1 MKAKLAARVGRYWH
15 EYTRMRTAIFL
26 LLGILVIVLIG
37 SFVPQQNTSD
47 PSKVEAFLTS
57 WPNLNV
63 LFADLQLPLTQ
74 VFVSPVFYVLLGLLY
89 VSLGWCVIRRARAL
103 IMRTLRG
110 YKRTPQYWGEWGSW
124 LFHTSFFLLLIA
136 VVWGKATGYQGL
148 VTLTEGQSFTNT
160 PAGYDTLQQGLLFNG
175 SYAPFTLRLNSFEA
189 TYASNGEASDY
200 VSNVTVL
207 DHGKAVK
214 TQNIRVNDF
223 LSVDN
228 VNVYQ
233 QDYGWAPTIVV
244 TNPEGQTVFDG
255 PIQFFDDPNSVGDKA
270 LGDGVLKVP
279 DFNYT
284 IKGASQPIQIGA
296 KMSFFPDAT
305 LLPSVGSNGTI
316 DPTATT
322 YGPGGVATR
331 NPVVEM
337 QLYVGN
343 LGLSSGAPQNVNQL
357 DTSSMQ
363 PYFSDG
369 HVIPLLLGQSV
380 QLPID
385 TANGKTL
392 DFTIS
397 FPAVHQYSLFQVN
410 DDQGV
415 LLVYTSFI
423 LIMTGLL
430 TKLYLRPFLERR
442 QRKRRRPITLDRR
455 WSSESS
461 GEPQPDP
468 DPDRE
473 PAAV

>member
-1 MKAKLAARVGRYWH
+1 VKAKIAQRVGRYWH

-26 LLGILVIVLIG
+26 LLGILLIVLVG

-47 PSKVEAFLTS
+47 PGKVEAFLTS

-74 VFVSPVFYVLLGLLY
+74 VFVSPVFYLLLGLLY

-103 IMRTLRG
+103 IMRTVRG

-189 TYASNGEASDY
+189 TYAANGEASDY

-207 DHGKAVK
+207 HHGTVVK
-214 TQNIRVNDF
+214 TQDVRVNDF

-228 VNVYQ
+228 INVYQ

-244 TNPEGQTVFDG
+244 TNPAGQSVFDG
-255 PIQFFDDPNSVGDKA
+255 PIQFFDDPNNIGDKA

-305 LLPSVGSNGTI
+305 LLPSVGSGGTI

-322 YGPGGVATR
+322 YGPGGVAAR

-343 LGLSSGAPQNVNQL
+343 LGLNSGAAQNVNQL
-357 DTSSMQ
+357 DTSKMQ
-363 PYFSDG
+363 AYFSDG
-369 HVIPLLLGQSV
+369 HVIPILLGQSI
-380 QLPID
+380 QLPVD
-385 TANGKTL
+385 TADGKTVN
-392 DFTIS
+392 FTIS
-397 FPAVHQYSLFQVN
+397 FPAIHQYSLFQVN

-442 QRKRRRPITLDRR
+442 QRKRRTPITLDRR

>member
-1 MKAKLAARVGRYWH
+1 VKAKLAARIGRYWH

-103 IMRTLRG
+103 IMRTARG

-223 LSVDN
+223 LSVDK

-369 HVIPLLLGQSV
+369 HVIPLLLGRSV

-385 TANGKTL
+385 TANGKTV

>member
-1 MKAKLAARVGRYWH
+1 MTAKLAARIGRYWH

-47 PSKVEAFLTS
+47 PTKVEAFLTS
-57 WPNLNV
+57 WPNLNI
-63 LFADLQLPLTQ
+63 LFSDLQLPLTQ

-103 IMRTLRG
+103 VMRTVRG

-175 SYAPFTLRLNSFEA
+175 NYAPFTLRLNNFEA

-200 VSNVTVL
+200 VSNVSVL
-207 DHGKAVK
+207 DHGTLMK

-228 VNVYQ
+228 INVYQ
-233 QDYGWAPTIVV
+233 QDYGWAPTIIV
-244 TNPEGQTVFDG
+244 TNPAGQTVFDG
-255 PIQFFDDPNSVGDKA
+255 PIQFFDDPNNVGDKA

-322 YGPGGVATR
+322 YGPGGVSTR
-331 NPVVEM
+331 NPVIEM

-343 LGLSSGAPQNVNQL
+343 LGLNSGAPQNVNQL
-357 DTSSMQ
+357 DTSKMQ
-363 PYFSDG
+363 AYFNDG
-369 HVIPLLLGQSV
+369 HVIPILLGQTAT
-380 QLPID
+380 LPVD
-385 TANGKTL
+385 TVDGKTVN
-392 DFTIS
+392 FTIS
-397 FPAVHQYSLFQVN
+397 FPAIHQYSLFQVN

-415 LLVYTSFI
+415 LLVYTAFI

-442 QRKRRRPITLDRR
+442 QRKRSKPITLDRR

-461 GEPQPDP
+461 GEPQADP

>member
-1 MKAKLAARVGRYWH
+1 MRRKVREKAGRYWH

-47 PSKVEAFLTS
+47 PTKVEAFLTS

-89 VSLGWCVIRRARAL
+89 ISLGWCVIRRARAL

-124 LFHTSFFLLLIA
+124 LFHSSFFLLLVA
-136 VVWGKATGYQGL
+136 VIWGKATGYQGL
-148 VTLTEGQSFTNT
+148 VTLTQGQEFTNT

-175 SYAPFTLRLNSFEA
+175 NYAPFTLRLNSFEA
-189 TYASNGEASDY
+189 TYASNGEASNY
-200 VSNVTVL
+200 VSNVTVY
-207 DHGKAVK
+207 DHGKKVETK
-214 TQNIRVNDF
+214 NILVNDF

-228 VNVYQ
+228 VNIYQ

-244 TNPEGQTVFDG
+244 KNPQGQTVYDG
-255 PIQFFDDPNSVGDKA
+255 AIQFFDDSNNVGNKA
-270 LGDGVLKVP
+270 IADGVLKVP
-279 DFNYT
+279 DFDYT
-284 IKGASQPIQIGA
+284 ISGASQAVQLGA

-305 LLPSVGSNGTI
+305 VIPSVSTSGSINA
-316 DPTATT
+316 TAIQ
-322 YGPGGVATR
+322 YGPGGVAPR
-331 NPVVEM
+331 NPVIEM

-343 LGLSSGAPQNVNQL
+343 LGLNSGTPQNVNQL
-357 DTSSMQ
+357 NTADMT
-363 PYFSDG
+363 PYFSDAQ
-369 HVIPLLLGQSV
+369 VMAITMGQTL

-385 TANGKTL
+385 TKNGKTV
-392 DFTIS
+392 DFSVS
-397 FPAVHQYSLFQVN
+397 FPSVSQYSLFQVN

-415 LLVYTSFI
+415 LLVYTAFI

-442 QRKRRRPITLDRR
+442 QRKRRQPISLDHR
-455 WSSESS
+455 WSSNSS
-461 GEPQPDP
+461 GEPQAPE
-468 DPDRE
+468 RE
-473 PAAV
+473 PASV

>member
-1 MKAKLAARVGRYWH
+1 VRGTVGRVAGKYWH

-26 LLGILVIVLIG
+26 LVGILAIVLVG

-47 PSKVEAFLTS
+47 PSKVLAFLAA

-103 IMRTLRG
+103 IIRTVHG

-148 VTLTEGQSFTNT
+148 VTLTQGQSFTNT
-160 PAGYDTLQQGLLFNG
+160 PAGYDTLQEGLLFHGN
-175 SYAPFTLRLNSFEA
+175 YAPFTLRLNRFEA
-189 TYASNGEASDY
+189 TYAPNGEASNY
-200 VSNVTVL
+200 VSNVSVFE
-207 DHGKAVK
+207 HGRRVM
-214 TQNIRVNDF
+214 TRDILVNDF
-223 LSVDN
+223 LSVDS

-233 QDYGWAPTIVV
+233 QDYGWAPTVVVKNPAGQIVY
-244 TNPEGQTVFDG
+244 DG
-255 PIQFFDDPNSVGDKA
+255 SIQFFDDPNNIGNKA

-284 IKGASQPIQIGA
+284 IPGAAQALQIGA

-305 LLPSVGSNGTI
+305 VLPSVGGNGSINTSAI
-316 DPTATT
+316 A
-322 YGPGGVATR
+322 YGPGGVAPR
-331 NPVVEM
+331 NPVLEM

-343 LGLSSGAPQNVNQL
+343 LGLNSGAAQNVNQL
-357 DTSSMQ
+357 NTSAMT
-363 PYFSDG
+363 PYFTTAQ
-369 HVIPLLLGQSV
+369 VIPITLGQTL
-380 QLPID
+380 QLPIA
-385 TANGKTL
+385 TTNGKTV
-392 DFTIS
+392 DFSIS
-397 FPAVHQYSLFQVN
+397 FPSVTQYSLFQVN

-442 QRKRRRPITLDRR
+442 QRKRRQPITLDRR
-455 WSSESS
+455 WSSDAS
-461 GEPQPDP
+461 GEPQA
-468 DPDRE
+468 PDRE
-473 PAAV
+473 PASV

>member
-1 MKAKLAARVGRYWH
+1 MTRAKTGGAIRRYWH

-47 PSKVEAFLTS
+47 PTKVEAFLTS

-89 VSLGWCVIRRARAL
+89 VSLGWCVIRRGRAL
-103 IMRTLRG
+103 VMRTLRG

-148 VTLTEGQSFTNT
+148 VTLTEGQSFTDT
-160 PAGYDTLQQGLLFNG
+160 PAGYDTLQEGLLFNG
-175 SYAPFTLRLNSFEA
+175 QHAGFTMRLNHFEA

-200 VSNVTVL
+200 VSNVTVF
-207 DHGKAVK
+207 DRGKQLETK
-214 TQNIRVNDF
+214 NIRVNDF
-223 LSVDN
+223 LSVDG

-244 TNPEGQTVFDG
+244 TNPAGQTVFNG
-255 PIQFFDDPNSVGDKA
+255 PIQFFDDPQNIGDKA

-279 DFNYT
+279 DFGYT
-284 IKGASQPIQIGA
+284 VPGASEAIQLGA

-305 LLPSVGSNGTI
+305 LLPAIDSNGTI

-322 YGPGGVATR
+322 YGPGGVSPR
-331 NPVVEM
+331 NPVIEL
-337 QLYVGN
+337 QLWVGN
-343 LGLSSGAPQNVNQL
+343 LGLNSGAAQNVNQL
-357 DTSSMQ
+357 NTTGMQ
-363 PYFSDG
+363 PYFSDA
-369 HVIPLLLGQSV
+369 HIVPILLGQSV
-380 QLPID
+380 PLTLPG
-385 TANGKTL
+385 ANGKQVT
-392 DFTIS
+392 FTIS
-397 FPAVHQYSLFQVN
+397 FPGLHQYSLFQVN
-410 DDQGV
+410 DDHGV
-415 LLVYTSFI
+415 LLVYTSFV
-423 LIMTGLL
+423 LIMSGLL

-455 WSSESS
+455 WSSDAS
-461 GEPQPDP
+461 GEPQAE
-468 DPDRE
+468 PDRE
-473 PAAV
+473 PASV

>member
-1 MKAKLAARVGRYWH
+1 VREKLGRAGARYWH

-47 PSKVEAFLTS
+47 PGKVEAFLAA

-74 VFVSPVFYVLLGLLY
+74 VFVSPVFYALLGLLY
-89 VSLGWCVIRRARAL
+89 VSLGWCVIRRGRAL
-103 IMRTLRG
+103 VMRTLRG

-124 LFHTSFFLLLIA
+124 LFHTSFFLLLVA

-148 VTLTEGQSFTNT
+148 VALTEGQSFTNT
-160 PAGYDTLQQGLLFNG
+160 PSGYDTLQQGLLYSGN
-175 SYAPFTLRLNSFEA
+175 YAPFTLRLNNFEA
-189 TYASNGEASDY
+189 TYARNGEASDY
-200 VSNVTVL
+200 VSNVSVFDRGREL
-207 DHGKAVK
+207 Q
-214 TQNIRVNDF
+214 TQNIRVNEF
-223 LSVDN
+223 LSVDG

-244 TNPEGQTVFDG
+244 TNPAGQKVFDG
-255 PIQFFDDPNSVGDKA
+255 PIQFFDDPGNIGNKA

-279 DFNYT
+279 DFGYT
-284 IKGASQPIQIGA
+284 IKGFSQAIQIGA

-305 LLPSVGSNGTI
+305 LLPSVGSNGAI
-316 DPTATT
+316 NPTATT
-322 YGPGGVATR
+322 YGPGGVAPR
-331 NPVVEM
+331 NPVIEL

-343 LGLSSGAPQNVNQL
+343 LGLNSGAAQNVNQL
-357 DTSSMQ
+357 NTSGMQ
-363 PYFSDG
+363 AYFSDG
-369 HVIPLLLGQSV
+369 HVIPILLGQSM

-385 TANGKTL
+385 TVNGKTVN
-392 DFTIS
+392 FTIS
-397 FPAVHQYSLFQVN
+397 FPAIRQYSLFQVN

-415 LLVYTSFI
+415 LLIYTAFG

-430 TKLYLRPFLERR
+430 TKLYLRPYLERR
-442 QRKRRRPITLDRR
+442 QRKRRTPITLDRR
-455 WSSESS
+455 WSADAS
-461 GEPQPDP
+461 GEPQPEP

>member
-1 MKAKLAARVGRYWH
+1 
-15 EYTRMRTAIFL
+15 MRTAIFL

-37 SFVPQQNTSD
+37 SFIPQQNTSD
-47 PSKVEAFLTS
+47 PGKVEAFLTA

-103 IMRTLRG
+103 VMRTLRG

-148 VTLTEGQSFTNT
+148 VTVTDGQSFTNT
-160 PAGYDTLQQGLLFNG
+160 PSGYDTLQQGLFFNG
-175 SYAPFTLRLNSFEA
+175 NYAPFTIRLNNFDA
-189 TYASNGEASDY
+189 TYAPNGEASDY
-200 VSNVTVL
+200 VSNVSVL
-207 DHGKAVK
+207 DHGKLLQTK
-214 TQNIRVNDF
+214 DIRVNDF
-223 LSVDN
+223 LSVDG

-244 TNPEGQTVFDG
+244 KNPAGQTVFDG
-255 PIQFFDDPNSVGDKA
+255 PIQFFDGPSNVGDKA

-279 DFNYT
+279 DFDYT
-284 IKGASQPIQIGA
+284 IGGAAQAVQIGA

-305 LLPSVGSNGTI
+305 LLPSVGSNGAI

-322 YGPGGVATR
+322 YGPGGVSAR
-331 NPVVEM
+331 NPVIEL

-343 LGLSSGAPQNVNQL
+343 LGLNSGAPQNVNQL
-357 DTSSMQ
+357 DTSAMQ
-363 PYFSDG
+363 PYFADA
-369 HVIPLLLGQSV
+369 HVVPILLGQSL

-385 TANGKTL
+385 TVNGKNV

-397 FPAVHQYSLFQVN
+397 FPSIHQYSLFQVN
-410 DDQGV
+410 DDSGV

-430 TKLYLRPFLERR
+430 TKLYLRPLLERL
-442 QRKRRRPITLDRR
+442 QRKRKGPITLDRR

>member
-1 MKAKLAARVGRYWH
+1 MRGTFGKAVRRYWH

-37 SFVPQQNTSD
+37 SFIPQQNTSD
-47 PSKVEAFLTS
+47 PGKVEAFITS
-57 WPNLNV
+57 WPNINV

-74 VFVSPVFYVLLGLLY
+74 VFVSPVFYALLGLLY

-103 IMRTLRG
+103 VMRTLRG

-148 VTLTEGQSFTNT
+148 VTVTEGQSFTNT
-160 PAGYDTLQQGLLFNG
+160 PSGYDTLQQGLLFNG
-175 SYAPFTLRLNSFEA
+175 NYAPFTLRLNNFEA
-189 TYASNGEASDY
+189 TYAANGEASDY
-200 VSNVTVL
+200 VSNVSVF
-207 DHGKAVK
+207 DRGKELQ

-233 QDYGWAPTIVV
+233 QDYGWAPTIVI
-244 TNPEGQTVFDG
+244 TNPAGQTVFDG
-255 PIQFFDDPNSVGDKA
+255 PIQFFDDPSNVGDKA

-279 DFNYT
+279 DFDYT
-284 IKGASQPIQIGA
+284 IGGAAQPIQLGA

-305 LLPSVGSNGTI
+305 LLPSVGSNGAI

-322 YGPGGVATR
+322 YGPGGVSTR
-331 NPVVEM
+331 NPVIEL

-343 LGLSSGAPQNVNQL
+343 LGLNSGAAQNVNQL
-357 DTSSMQ
+357 DTSQMQ
-363 PYFSDG
+363 PYFADA
-369 HVIPLLLGQSV
+369 HVVPILLGQSL

-385 TANGKTL
+385 TVNGK
-392 DFTIS
+392 DVNFTIS
-397 FPAVHQYSLFQVN
+397 FPKIQQYSLFQVN

-442 QRKRRRPITLDRR
+442 QRKRKRPITLDRR

-468 DPDRE
+468 ERE

>member
-1 MKAKLAARVGRYWH
+1 MRGKVREDAGRYWH

-26 LLGILVIVLIG
+26 LLGILIIVLIG

-47 PSKVEAFLTS
+47 PGKVEAFLTA

-89 VSLGWCVIRRARAL
+89 VSLGWCVIRRGRAL
-103 IMRTLRG
+103 IMRTARG

-124 LFHTSFFLLLIA
+124 LFHSSFFLLLIA

-148 VTLTEGQSFTNT
+148 VTLTQGQSFTNT
-160 PAGYDTLQQGLLFNG
+160 PAGYDTLQQGLLFHGN
-175 SYAPFTLRLNSFEA
+175 YAPFTLRLNSFEA
-189 TYASNGEASDY
+189 TYAPNGEASNY
-200 VSNVTVL
+200 VSHVTVL
-207 DHGKAVK
+207 DHGKTVATK
-214 TQNIRVNDF
+214 DILVNDF
-223 LSVDN
+223 LSVDG

-244 TNPEGQTVFDG
+244 KNPAGQTVYQG
-255 PIQFFDDPNSVGDKA
+255 AIQFFDDSSNIGNKA

-284 IKGASQPIQIGA
+284 IPGASEAVQIGA
-296 KMSFFPDAT
+296 KMSFYPDAT
-305 LLPSVGSNGTI
+305 VIPSIGSNGSI
-316 DPTATT
+316 NPTATA
-322 YGPGGVATR
+322 YGPGGVEPR
-331 NPVVEM
+331 NPVIEM

-343 LGLSSGAPQNVNQL
+343 LGLNNGAPQNVNQL
-357 DTSSMQ
+357 NTTGMT
-363 PYFSDG
+363 PYFTNAQ
-369 HVIPLLLGQSV
+369 VLPITLGQTL

-385 TANGKTL
+385 TKNGKAV
-392 DFTIS
+392 DFSIS
-397 FPAVHQYSLFQVN
+397 FPSVTQYSLFQVN

-430 TKLYLRPFLERR
+430 TKLYLRPLLERL
-442 QRKRRRPITLDRR
+442 QRRRRQPITLDPH
-455 WSSESS
+455 WSSDAS
-461 GEPQPDP
+461 GEPQT
-468 DPDRE
+468 PDRE
-473 PAAV
+473 PASV

>member
-1 MKAKLAARVGRYWH
+1 MKAKLAARIGRFWH

-47 PSKVEAFLTS
+47 PTKVEAFLTS
-57 WPNLNV
+57 WPNLNI
-63 LFADLQLPLTQ
+63 LFSDLQLPLTQ

-103 IMRTLRG
+103 IMRTVRG

-124 LFHTSFFLLLIA
+124 LFHSSFFLLLIA

-160 PAGYDTLQQGLLFNG
+160 PAGYDTLQQGLFFNG
-175 SYAPFTLRLNSFEA
+175 NYAPFTLRLNNFEA
-189 TYASNGEASDY
+189 TYAANGEASDY
-200 VSNVTVL
+200 VSNVSVL
-207 DHGKAVK
+207 DHGKLMK

-233 QDYGWAPTIVV
+233 QDYGWAPTIIV
-244 TNPEGQTVFDG
+244 TNPAGQTVFDG
-255 PIQFFDDPNSVGDKA
+255 PIQFFDDPNNVGDKA

-284 IKGASQPIQIGA
+284 IKGAAQPIQIGA

-331 NPVVEM
+331 NPVIEM

-343 LGLSSGAPQNVNQL
+343 LGLNSGAPQNVNQL
-357 DTSSMQ
+357 DTSNMQ
-363 PYFSDG
+363 AYFSDG
-369 HVIPLLLGQSV
+369 HVIPILLGQTAT
-380 QLPID
+380 LPID
-385 TANGKTL
+385 TVDGKTVN
-392 DFTIS
+392 FTIS
-397 FPAVHQYSLFQVN
+397 FPAISQYSLFQVN

-442 QRKRRRPITLDRR
+442 QRKRRKPITLDRR

>member
-1 MKAKLAARVGRYWH
+1 VKAKVAQRVGRYWH

-63 LFADLQLPLTQ
+63 LFADVQLPLTQ

-103 IMRTLRG
+103 IMRTVRG

-148 VTLTEGQSFTNT
+148 VTVTEGQSFTNT

-175 SYAPFTLRLNSFEA
+175 RYAPFTLRLNSFAA
-189 TYASNGEASDY
+189 TYAANGEASDY

-207 DHGKAVK
+207 DHGTVVK
-214 TQNIRVNDF
+214 TQDIRVNDF

-233 QDYGWAPTIVV
+233 QDYGWAPTIIV
-244 TNPEGQTVFDG
+244 TNPAGQTVFDG
-255 PIQFFDDPNSVGDKA
+255 PIQFFDDPNNIGDKA
-270 LGDGVLKVP
+270 LGDGVIKVP
-279 DFNYT
+279 AFNYT
-284 IKGASQPIQIGA
+284 IKGASQPIQLGA

-305 LLPSVGSNGTI
+305 VLPSVGTNGTI

-331 NPVVEM
+331 NPMIEM

-343 LGLSSGAPQNVNQL
+343 LGLNSGAPQNVNQL
-357 DTSSMQ
+357 DTSNMQ
-363 PYFSDG
+363 AYFSDG
-369 HVIPLLLGQSV
+369 HVIPILLGQSI

-385 TANGKTL
+385 TVNGKTVN
-392 DFTIS
+392 FTIS
-397 FPAVHQYSLFQVN
+397 FPAIHQYSLFQVN

-430 TKLYLRPFLERR
+430 TKLYLRPLLERR
-442 QRKRRRPITLDRR
+442 QRKRRTPVTLDRR

-473 PAAV
+473 PATV

>member
-1 MKAKLAARVGRYWH
+1 
-15 EYTRMRTAIFL
+15 MRTAIFL

-37 SFVPQQNTSD
+37 SFIPQQNTSD
-47 PSKVEAFLTS
+47 PGKVEAFITS
-57 WPNLNV
+57 WPNINV

-74 VFVSPVFYVLLGLLY
+74 VFVSPVFYALLGLLY

-103 IMRTLRG
+103 VMRTLRG

-148 VTLTEGQSFTNT
+148 VTVTEGQSFTNT
-160 PAGYDTLQQGLLFNG
+160 PSGYDTLQQGLLFNG
-175 SYAPFTLRLNSFEA
+175 NYAPFTLRLNNFEA
-189 TYASNGEASDY
+189 TYAANGEASDY
-200 VSNVTVL
+200 VSNVSVF
-207 DHGKAVK
+207 DRGKELQ

-233 QDYGWAPTIVV
+233 QDYGWAPTIVI
-244 TNPEGQTVFDG
+244 TNPAGQTVFDG
-255 PIQFFDDPNSVGDKA
+255 PIQFFDDPSNVGDKA

-279 DFNYT
+279 DFDYT
-284 IKGASQPIQIGA
+284 IGGAAQPIQLGA

-305 LLPSVGSNGTI
+305 LLPSVGSNGAI

-322 YGPGGVATR
+322 YGPGGVSTR
-331 NPVVEM
+331 NPVIEL

-343 LGLSSGAPQNVNQL
+343 LGLNSGAAQNVNQL
-357 DTSSMQ
+357 DTSQMQ
-363 PYFSDG
+363 PYFADA
-369 HVIPLLLGQSV
+369 HVVPILLGQSL

-385 TANGKTL
+385 TVNGK
-392 DFTIS
+392 DVNFTIS
-397 FPAVHQYSLFQVN
+397 FPKIQQYSLFQVN

-442 QRKRRRPITLDRR
+442 QRKRKRPITLDRR

-468 DPDRE
+468 ERE

>member
-1 MKAKLAARVGRYWH
+1 MKAKLAPRIGKYWH

-37 SFVPQQNTSD
+37 SFIPQQNTSD

-57 WPNLNV
+57 WPNLNT

-124 LFHTSFFLLLIA
+124 LFHSSFFLLLIA

-175 SYAPFTLRLNSFEA
+175 SYAPFTLRLNNFEA
-189 TYASNGEASDY
+189 TYAASGEASDY
-200 VSNVTVL
+200 VSNVSVL
-207 DHGKAVK
+207 DHGKLLK

-233 QDYGWAPTIVV
+233 QDYGWAPTMVV
-244 TNPEGQTVFDG
+244 TNPAGQTVFDG
-255 PIQFFDDPNSVGDKA
+255 PIQFFDDPSNVGDKA

-284 IKGASQPIQIGA
+284 IKGAAQPIQIGA

-305 LLPSVGSNGTI
+305 LLPSVGSNGAI

-331 NPVVEM
+331 NPVIEM

-343 LGLSSGAPQNVNQL
+343 LGLNSGGPQNVNQL
-357 DTSSMQ
+357 DTSNMQ
-363 PYFSDG
+363 AYFSDG
-369 HVIPLLLGQSV
+369 HVIPILLGQSV

-385 TANGKTL
+385 TVNGKPV

-397 FPAVHQYSLFQVN
+397 FPSVHQYSLFQVN

-442 QRKRRRPITLDRR
+442 QRKRRNPITLDRR